1 MSSPS
6 LKYRASPKTN
16 RNQKLVSQRID
27 PACLMRIK
35 SLELRA
41 KSVVEGTW
49 NGLHRSPYHGFSV
62 EFTEYRE
69 YTRGDDPRHIDWKLA
84 ARSNQHFI
92 KRFEEE
98 TNLCCH
104 MLLDLSSSMQF
115 QSLGYSKADYAKT
128 LTATFAY
135 FLASQRDASGL
146 IIFDEQVESVVP
158 ARFTRG
164 QLRRIFIELERPPQG
179 SHTNLASPLKHAIET
194 IKKRGLV
201 VLISD
206 LLSPLDD
213 LNTHLGYLRAKGHEV
228 ALFQI
233 LDPAEIHLNFGE
245 TAIFEDLESGE
256 RIALN
261 PKSAQANYQEQL
273 KQHLEEIQNMCCKQG
288 VHYHKLTT
296 DTPLEIG
303 LSDFLT
309 DRAA

>member
-1 MSSPS
+1 MKKISA
-6 LKYRASPKTN
+6 KKNYQ
-16 RNQKLVSQRID
+16 NQKLVSQRID

-41 KSVVEGTW
+41 KSVVEGNW

-69 YTRGDDPRHIDWKLA
+69 YSPGDDPRHIDWKLA
-84 ARSNQHFI
+84 ARTNQHFI
-92 KRFEEE
+92 KQFEEE

-115 QSLGYSKADYAKT
+115 HSLGYSKADYAKT
-128 LTATFAY
+128 LAATFAY
-135 FLASQRDASGL
+135 FLSTQRDASGL
-146 IIFDEQVESVVP
+146 IIFDEQVEAVVP

-164 QLRRIFIELERPPQG
+164 QLRRILIELERPAQG
-179 SHTNLASPLKHAIET
+179 SHTNFVHPLKHAIET

-206 LLSPLDD
+206 LLSPTEE

-233 LDPAEIHLNFGE
+233 LDPAEIHLNFSE

-261 PKSAQANYQEQL
+261 PKAAQANYQEQL
-273 KQHLEEIQNMCCKQG
+273 NQHLEEIQSMCRKQG

-296 DTPLEIG
+296 DTSLEVG

>member
-1 MSSPS
+1 MNSPALKNQSSN
-6 LKYRASPKTN
+6 KIQQ
-16 RNQKLVSQRID
+16 NQKLVPQWID

-41 KSVVEGTW
+41 KTVVEGSW

-69 YTRGDDPRHIDWKLA
+69 YSPGDDPRHIDWKLA
-84 ARSNQHFI
+84 ARSNQHYI
-92 KRFEEE
+92 KRFEDE

-115 QSLGYSKADYAKT
+115 HSLSYSKANYAKT
-128 LTATFAY
+128 LAATFAY
-135 FLASQRDASGL
+135 FLSTQRDASGL
-146 IIFDEQVESVVP
+146 IIFGEQVDSVVP

-164 QLRRIFIELERPPQG
+164 QLRRILIELERPPQG
-179 SHTNLASPLKHAIET
+179 SHTNFVSPLKLVIET

-206 LLSPLDD
+206 LLSPLED
-213 LNTHLGYLRAKGHEV
+213 LNTHFGYLRAKGHEV

-233 LDPAEIHLNFGE
+233 LDPAEINLNFKE

-261 PKSAQANYQEQL
+261 PRSAQADYQKQL
-273 KQHLEEIQNMCCKQG
+273 NQHLEEIQSMCRTQG

-296 DTPLEIG
+296 DTPLELG
-303 LSDFLT
+303 LTDFLT

>member
-1 MSSPS
+1 MN
-6 LKYRASPKTN
+6 TN
-16 RNQKLVSQRID
+16 TTARRNQRLMSQRID

-41 KSVVEGTW
+41 KTVVEGTW
-49 NGLHRSPYHGFSV
+49 KGLHRSPYHGFSV

-69 YTRGDDPRHIDWKLA
+69 YTPGDDPRHIDWKLA
-84 ARSNQHFI
+84 ARSNEHYI

-104 MLLDLSSSMQF
+104 MLLDLSTSMQF
-115 QSLGYSKADYAKT
+115 QSLGYTKAEYAKT
-128 LTATFAY
+128 LVATFAY
-135 FLASQRDASGL
+135 FLAQQRDATGL
-146 IIFDEQVESVVP
+146 IIFDEQVETVIP

-164 QLRRIFIELERPPQG
+164 QLRRILIELERPPQG
-179 SHTNLASPLKHAIET
+179 SHTNLISPLKHAVET

-206 LLSPLDD
+206 LMSPLDEI
-213 LNTHLGYLRAKGHEV
+213 NTHLGYLRAQGHEV

-233 LDPAEIHLNFGE
+233 LDPAEIHLNFHE
-245 TAIFEDLESGE
+245 TAIFEDLETGE

-261 PKSAQANYQEQL
+261 PKAARENYQQQL
-273 KQHLEEIQNMCCKQG
+273 QEHQAAIQSFCRKQG
-288 VHYHKLTT
+288 VHYHQLTT
-296 DTPLEIG
+296 DMPLELG
-303 LSDFLT
+303 LSEFLT

>member
-1 MSSPS
+1 
-6 LKYRASPKTN
+6 
-16 RNQKLVSQRID
+16 
-27 PACLMRIK
+27 
-35 SLELRA
+35 
-41 KSVVEGTW
+41 VEGNW

-84 ARSNQHFI
+84 ARTNQHFI

-115 QSLGYSKADYAKT
+115 HSLSYSKADYAKT
-128 LTATFAY
+128 LAATFAY
-135 FLASQRDASGL
+135 FLSTQRDASGL
-146 IIFDEQVESVVP
+146 VIFHEEVDAVVP

-164 QLRRIFIELERPPQG
+164 QLRRILIELERPPQG
-179 SHTNLASPLKHAIET
+179 SHTNFVSPLKHAIET

-206 LLSPLDD
+206 LLSPVDE

-233 LDPAEIHLNFGE
+233 LDPAEIHLNFSE
-245 TAIFEDLESGE
+245 TAIFEDLESGD

-261 PKSAQANYQEQL
+261 PKIAQADYQRRLNE
-273 KQHLEEIQNMCCKQG
+273 HLETIQAMCRKQG
-288 VHYHKLTT
+288 VNYHKLTT
-296 DTPLEIG
+296 DTPLEVG

>member
-1 MSSPS
+1 MDI
-6 LKYRASPKTN
+6 KTN
-16 RNQKLVSQRID
+16 AKRNQRLVSQRID

-41 KSVVEGTW
+41 KTVVEGTW
-49 NGLHRSPYHGFSV
+49 KGLHRSPYHGFSV

-69 YTRGDDPRHIDWKLA
+69 YTPGDDPRHIDWKLA

-115 QSLGYSKADYAKT
+115 HSLSYSKSDYAKT
-128 LTATFAY
+128 LVATFAY
-135 FLASQRDASGL
+135 FLATQRDASGL
-146 IIFDEQVESVVP
+146 VIFDEQVDAVIP

-164 QLRRIFIELERPPQG
+164 QLRRILVELERPAQG
-179 SHTNLASPLKHAIET
+179 NHTNLVSPLKHAVET

-201 VLISD
+201 VMISD
-206 LLSPLDD
+206 LMTPLDELD
-213 LNTHLGYLRAKGHEV
+213 THLGYLRAQGHEV

-233 LDPAEIHLNFGE
+233 LDPAEIHLNFHE
-245 TAIFEDLESGE
+245 TAIFEDLETGE

-261 PKSAQANYQEQL
+261 PQAAQENYQRQFNEHQ
-273 KQHLEEIQNMCCKQG
+273 EMIQTLCRKQG
-288 VHYHKLTT
+288 VHYHRLTT
-296 DTPLEIG
+296 DTPLEMG
-303 LSDFLT
+303 LSEFLT

>member
-1 MSSPS
+1 MSTN
-6 LKYRASPKTN
+6 ASPR
-16 RNQKLVSQRID
+16 RNQRLISQRID

-41 KSVVEGTW
+41 KTVVEGTW
-49 NGLHRSPYHGFSV
+49 KGLHRSPYHGFSV

-69 YTRGDDPRHIDWKLA
+69 YTPGDDPRHIDWKLA
-84 ARSNQHFI
+84 ARSNEHYI

-115 QSLGYSKADYAKT
+115 QSLGYSKSDYAKT
-128 LTATFAY
+128 LVATFAY
-135 FLASQRDASGL
+135 FLSQQRDASGL
-146 IIFDEQVESVVP
+146 IIFDEQVETVIP

-164 QLRRIFIELERPPQG
+164 QLRRILVELERPPQG
-179 SHTNLASPLKHAIET
+179 SHTNLVSPLKHAVET

-206 LLSPLDD
+206 LLSPIDELS
-213 LNTHLGYLRAKGHEV
+213 THLGYLRAQGHEV

-233 LDPAEIHLNFGE
+233 LDPSEIHLNFHE
-245 TAIFEDLESGE
+245 TAIFEDLETGE
-256 RIALN
+256 QIALN
-261 PKSAQANYQEQL
+261 PKAAQENYQRQFNEHQAAIESL
-273 KQHLEEIQNMCCKQG
+273 CRKQG
-288 VHYHKLTT
+288 VHYHQLTT
-296 DTPLEIG
+296 DTPLEMG
-303 LSDFLT
+303 LSEFLT

>member
-1 MSSPS
+1 MKQGSPH
-6 LKYRASPKTN
+6 KK
-16 RNQKLVSQRID
+16 NQNQRFASQRID

-41 KSVVEGTW
+41 KSVVEGSW

-69 YTRGDDPRHIDWKLA
+69 YSPGDDPRHIDWKLA

-92 KRFEEE
+92 KRYEEE

-115 QSLGYSKADYAKT
+115 HSLGYSKADYAKT
-128 LTATFAY
+128 LIATFAY
-135 FLASQRDASGL
+135 FLSTQRDASGL

-164 QLRRIFIELERPPQG
+164 QLRRILIELERPPQG
-179 SHTNLASPLKHAIET
+179 SHTNFISPLKHAVET

-201 VLISD
+201 VLVSD
-206 LLSPLDD
+206 LLSPTEE

-233 LDPAEIHLNFGE
+233 LDPAELHFDFSE
-245 TAIFEDLESGE
+245 TAIFEDLESGDHM
-256 RIALN
+256 ALN
-261 PKSAQANYQEQL
+261 PKAAQANYQQQMD
-273 KQHLEEIQNMCCKQG
+273 QHLEEIQTICRQQG

-296 DTPLEIG
+296 DTPLESG
-303 LSDFLT
+303 LSSFLT

>member
-1 MSSPS
+1 M
-6 LKYRASPKTN
+6 
-16 RNQKLVSQRID
+16 NQNAQRITRQNQRLASQRID

-49 NGLHRSPYHGFSV
+49 KGLHRSPYHGFSV

-69 YTRGDDPRHIDWKLA
+69 YTPGDDPRHIDWKLA

-115 QSLGYSKADYAKT
+115 HSLGYSKSDYAKT
-128 LTATFAY
+128 LVATFAY
-135 FLASQRDASGL
+135 FLSTQRDASGL
-146 IIFDEQVESVVP
+146 IIFDEQVDSVVP

-164 QLRRIFIELERPPQG
+164 QLRRILIELERPPQG
-179 SHTNLASPLKHAIET
+179 SHTNVVSPLKHAVET

-206 LLSPLDD
+206 LLSPLDE

-233 LDPAEIHLNFGE
+233 LDPAEIHLNFNE
-245 TAIFEDLESGE
+245 TAIFEDLETGD

-261 PKSAQANYQEQL
+261 PQAAQASYRQRLNR
-273 KQHLEEIQNMCCKQG
+273 HLDQIQTMCRKQG
-288 VHYHKLTT
+288 VHYHMLTT
-296 DTPLEIG
+296 DTPLEAG

>member
-1 MSSPS
+1 MKSIAAQ
-6 LKYRASPKTN
+6 KNYQ
-16 RNQKLVSQRID
+16 NQKLVSQRID

-69 YTRGDDPRHIDWKLA
+69 YSTGDDPRHIDWKLA
-84 ARSNQHFI
+84 ARTNQHFI

-115 QSLGYSKADYAKT
+115 HSLSYTKADYAKT
-128 LTATFAY
+128 LAATFAY
-135 FLASQRDASGL
+135 FLSTQRDASGL
-146 IIFDEQVESVVP
+146 VIFDEEVDAVVP

-164 QLRRIFIELERPPQG
+164 QLRRILIELERPPRG
-179 SHTNLASPLKHAIET
+179 SHTNFASPLKHAIET

-233 LDPAEIHLNFGE
+233 LDPAEIHLNFSE

-261 PKSAQANYQEQL
+261 PKAAQANYQRQL
-273 KQHLEEIQNMCCKQG
+273 NAHLEMLQGLCRKQG

-296 DTPLEIG
+296 DTPLEVG

>member
-1 MSSPS
+1 MNQS
-6 LKYRASPKTN
+6 LSHKSKQ
-16 RNQKLVSQRID
+16 NQRLALQRID

-41 KSVVEGTW
+41 KSVVEGSW

-69 YTRGDDPRHIDWKLA
+69 YSPGDDPRHIDWKLA

-92 KRFEEE
+92 KRYEEE

-115 QSLGYSKADYAKT
+115 HSLGYTKADYAKT
-128 LTATFAY
+128 LAATFAY
-135 FLASQRDASGL
+135 FLSTQRDASGL
-146 IIFDEQVESVVP
+146 IIFDEQVESYVP

-164 QLRRIFIELERPPQG
+164 QLRRILIELERPAQG
-179 SHTNLASPLKHAIET
+179 THTNFISPLKHAVET

-206 LLSPLDD
+206 LLSPIDELD
-213 LNTHLGYLRAKGHEV
+213 THIGYLRAKGHEV

-233 LDPAEIHLNFGE
+233 LDPAEIHLNFNE

-256 RIALN
+256 RLSLN
-261 PKSAQANYQEQL
+261 PQTVQANYQRQMN
-273 KQHLEEIQNMCCKQG
+273 QHLEEIQSLCRQQG

-296 DTPLEIG
+296 DTPLEVG

>member
-1 MSSPS
+1 MSPS
-6 LKYRASPKTN
+6 SMKQHSSQKTYPKQRLT
-16 RNQKLVSQRID
+16 SQRID

-41 KSVVEGTW
+41 KSVVEGSW

-69 YTRGDDPRHIDWKLA
+69 YSPGDDPRHIDWKLA

-92 KRFEEE
+92 KRYEEE

-115 QSLGYSKADYAKT
+115 HSLGYSKSDYAKT
-128 LTATFAY
+128 LVATFAY
-135 FLASQRDASGL
+135 FLSSQRDASGL

-164 QLRRIFIELERPPQG
+164 QLRRILIELERPPQG
-179 SHTNLASPLKHAIET
+179 SHTNIMSPLKHAVET

-206 LLSPLDD
+206 LLSPLND
-213 LNTHLGYLRAKGHEV
+213 LSTHLGYLRAKGHEV

-233 LDPAEIHLNFGE
+233 LDPAEIHLNFNE
-245 TAIFEDLESGE
+245 TAIFEDLESGD

-261 PKSAQANYQEQL
+261 PQAAKADYQQQL
-273 KQHLEEIQNMCCKQG
+273 NEHLENIQTMCRQQG

-296 DTPLEIG
+296 DTPLEVG
-303 LSDFLT
+303 LSNFLT

>member
-1 MSSPS
+1 MN
-6 LKYRASPKTN
+6 TN
-16 RNQKLVSQRID
+16 TTARRNQRLMSQRID

-41 KSVVEGTW
+41 KTVVEGTW
-49 NGLHRSPYHGFSV
+49 KGLHRSPYHGFSV

-69 YTRGDDPRHIDWKLA
+69 YTPGDDPRHIDWKLA
-84 ARSNQHFI
+84 ARSNEHYI

-104 MLLDLSSSMQF
+104 MLLDLSTSMQF
-115 QSLGYSKADYAKT
+115 QSLGYTKAEYAKT
-128 LTATFAY
+128 LVATFAY
-135 FLASQRDASGL
+135 FLAQQRDATGL
-146 IIFDEQVESVVP
+146 IIFDEQVETVIP

-164 QLRRIFIELERPPQG
+164 QLRRILIELERPPQG
-179 SHTNLASPLKHAIET
+179 SHTNLISPLKLAVET

-206 LLSPLDD
+206 LMSPLDE
-213 LNTHLGYLRAKGHEV
+213 LNTHLGYLRAQGHEV

-233 LDPAEIHLNFGE
+233 LDPAEIHLNFHE
-245 TAIFEDLESGE
+245 TAIFEDLETGE

-261 PKSAQANYQEQL
+261 PKAARDNYQQQL
-273 KQHLEEIQNMCCKQG
+273 QEHQAAIQSFCSRQG
-288 VHYHKLTT
+288 VHYHQLTT
-296 DTPLEIG
+296 DMPLELG
-303 LSDFLT
+303 LSEFLT

>member
-1 MSSPS
+1 MSSYP
-6 LKYRASPKTN
+6 LKHHSSRITKQ
-16 RNQKLVSQRID
+16 NQKLVSQRID

-69 YTRGDDPRHIDWKLA
+69 YSPGDDPRHIDWKLA
-84 ARSNQHFI
+84 ARSNQHYI

-115 QSLGYSKADYAKT
+115 HSLGYSKADYAKT
-128 LTATFAY
+128 LAATFAY
-135 FLASQRDASGL
+135 FLSTQRDASGL
-146 IIFDEQVESVVP
+146 IIFDEQVDSVVP

-164 QLRRIFIELERPPQG
+164 QLRRILIELERPPQG
-179 SHTNLASPLKHAIET
+179 SHTNFVSPLKHAIET

-206 LLSPLDD
+206 LLSPLED

-233 LDPAEIHLNFGE
+233 LDPSEIHLNFNE
-245 TAIFEDLESGE
+245 TAIYEDLESGE
-256 RIALN
+256 RMALN
-261 PKSAQANYQEQL
+261 PKSAQANYQQQL
-273 KQHLEEIQNMCCKQG
+273 NQHLEEIQNMCRKQG
-288 VHYHKLTT
+288 VHYHRLTT
-296 DTPLEIG
+296 DTPLEAG

>member
-1 MSSPS
+1 MSTLPFKQTSRS
-6 LKYRASPKTN
+6 SQS
-16 RNQKLVSQRID
+16 QKLISQRID

-49 NGLHRSPYHGFSV
+49 KGLHRSPYHGFSV

-69 YTRGDDPRHIDWKLA
+69 YTPGDDPRHIDWKLA

-115 QSLGYSKADYAKT
+115 DSLGYSKSDYAKT
-128 LTATFAY
+128 LVATFAY
-135 FLASQRDASGL
+135 FLSTQRDASGL
-146 IIFDEQVESVVP
+146 IIFHEHVDSIVP

-164 QLRRIFIELERPPQG
+164 QLRRILIELERPPQG
-179 SHTNLASPLKHAIET
+179 SHTNLISPLKHAVET

-206 LLSPLDD
+206 LMTSVDE
-213 LNTHLGYLRAKGHEV
+213 LNTQLGYLRAKGHEV

-233 LDPAEIHLNFGE
+233 LDPAEIHLNFHE
-245 TAIFEDLESGE
+245 AAIFEDMESGE
-256 RIALN
+256 RISLN
-261 PKSAQANYQEQL
+261 PKAAQKQYLEQFNA
-273 KQHLEEIQNMCCKQG
+273 HLDSIQTICRKQG

-296 DTPLEIG
+296 DTPLEVG

>member
-1 MSSPS
+1 MKKIS
-6 LKYRASPKTN
+6 AQKTYQ
-16 RNQKLVSQRID
+16 NQKLVSQRID

-41 KSVVEGTW
+41 KSVVEGNW

-84 ARSNQHFI
+84 ARTNQHFI

-115 QSLGYSKADYAKT
+115 HSLSYSKADYAKT
-128 LTATFAY
+128 LAATFAY
-135 FLASQRDASGL
+135 FLSTQRDASGL
-146 IIFDEQVESVVP
+146 VIFHEEVDAVVP

-164 QLRRIFIELERPPQG
+164 QLRRILIELERPPQG
-179 SHTNLASPLKHAIET
+179 SHTNFVSPLKHAIET

-206 LLSPLDD
+206 LLSPVDE

-233 LDPAEIHLNFGE
+233 LDPAEIHLNFSE
-245 TAIFEDLESGE
+245 TAIFEDLESGD

-261 PKSAQANYQEQL
+261 PKAAQADYQRRLNE
-273 KQHLEEIQNMCCKQG
+273 HLEAIQGMCRKQG

-296 DTPLEIG
+296 DTPLEVG